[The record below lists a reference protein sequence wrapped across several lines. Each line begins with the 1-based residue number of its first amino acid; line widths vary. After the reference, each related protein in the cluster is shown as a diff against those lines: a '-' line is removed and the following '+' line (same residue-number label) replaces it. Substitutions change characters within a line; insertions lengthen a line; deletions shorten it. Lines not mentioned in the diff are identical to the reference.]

1 MHGLLKLARD
11 ARGPEYTDTGVATD
25 DERARMLREA
35 VADIERIR
43 KEQEKLFEADRAEGF
58 KDHFRQL
65 EQKRIRYQ
73 KRKKNKEFGL
83 RRHRQKRIVGKRHRR
98 NDRLWEKGMILK
110 QAYLTFKGVEDD
122 VRTAGTIT
130 GRREL

>member
-1 MHGLLKLARD
+1 MQGLLKLARD
-11 ARGPEYTDTGVATD
+11 ARGPEYTDTGEVTD
-25 DERARMLREA
+25 GERARMLREA
-35 VADIERIR
+35 VREIEQIR
-43 KEQEKLFEADRAEGF
+43 KEQEKLFAADRAEGF

-73 KRKKNKEFGL
+73 KRKKNKEYGL
-83 RRHRQKRIVGKRHRR
+83 RRHRQRRIVGKRHRR

-122 VRTAGTIT
+122 VRTDRTAAGE
-130 GRREL
+130 REL